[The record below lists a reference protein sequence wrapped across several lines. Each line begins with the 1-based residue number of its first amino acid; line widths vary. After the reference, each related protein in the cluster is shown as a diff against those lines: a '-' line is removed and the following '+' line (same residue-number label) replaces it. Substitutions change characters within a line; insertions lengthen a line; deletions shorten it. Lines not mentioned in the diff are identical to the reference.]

1 MGDDRIMDVPQNAFK
16 AALARGERQ
25 IGLWS
30 STCSNYVA
38 EAIAGCGFDWIVIDA
53 EHSPNDVM
61 GILGQLQAM
70 VGGTATPVVR
80 PAWNDPVLF
89 KRLLDIGA
97 QTLLV
102 PFIQTAD
109 EARAAVAAM
118 RYPPRGIRGVATATR
133 AGRFGRVADY
143 FAKAEKQL
151 CLLVQVETKSAVDRL
166 EAIAAVDGVDGVFIG
181 PSDLA
186 AACGHLGNPAH
197 PEVQA
202 VIADALKRLQAVGKP
217 AGILTSVEAEAQRY
231 IAMGFT
237 FVAVGADTGLLVRG
251 GEALA
256 KKFKS

>member
-1 MGDDRIMDVPQNAFK
+1 MDVPVNAFK
-16 AALARGERQ
+16 AAIARGERQ

-38 EAIAGCGFDWIVIDA
+38 EAIAGCGFDWIVIDS
-53 EHSPNDVM
+53 EHAPNDVM

-70 VGGTATPVVR
+70 AGGTATPVVR
-80 PAWNDPVLF
+80 PYWNDPVLF

-102 PFIQTAD
+102 PFVQTAE
-109 EARAAVAAM
+109 EARAAVAAT

-133 AGRFGRVADY
+133 AGRFGRVSDY
-143 FAKAEKQL
+143 FAKAEKQI
-151 CLLVQVETKSAVDRL
+151 CLLVQVETKSAVDNL
-166 EAIAAVDGVDGVFIG
+166 DAIAAVDGVDGVFIG

-186 AACGHLGNPAH
+186 AALGHIGNPAH

-202 VIADALKRLQAVGKP
+202 VIADALKRLQAKGKP
-217 AGILTSVEAEAQRY
+217 AGILTSAEAEAQRY
-231 IAMGFT
+231 VAMGFT
-237 FVAVGADTGLLVRG
+237 FVAVGADIGLLVRG

-256 KKFKS
+256 KKYKS